1 MHVVEYYT
9 CRKSFILTTLS
20 DAFSQARWLV
30 MPGVR
35 REIVLIDI
43 QIADVNI
50 HIADD
55 GELLMADC

>member
-1 MHVVEYYT
+1 
-9 CRKSFILTTLS
+9 
-20 DAFSQARWLV
+20 